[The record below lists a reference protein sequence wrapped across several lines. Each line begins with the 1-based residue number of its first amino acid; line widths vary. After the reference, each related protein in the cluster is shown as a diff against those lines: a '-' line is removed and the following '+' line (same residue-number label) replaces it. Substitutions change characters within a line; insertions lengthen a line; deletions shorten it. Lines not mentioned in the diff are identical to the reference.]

1 MDKLVFS
8 FNDVPVILIIFQSFL
23 FAILLLVAKVGKRQA
38 NVFLALFLMALG
50 LDALDALIYWSPS
63 IKHVY
68 FSGHIHI
75 FYWLKFSV
83 YLAAPTLYF
92 YVKSLLYADFV
103 FTRKQLVHFIPLACF
118 PFVIAALYVSLGAK
132 GRELGITQYGL
143 LYDNPVYQVHLWI
156 RNALYVGYGAACLML
171 LKRYKEE
178 LKQRYSNIEKIDMFW
193 LTLLV
198 GGFLM
203 IWVWVFISYLI
214 TLFSSSMWLG
224 NVIGISGNVFNAI
237 FVNALVVYSM
247 AHVTIGYAHTAAEPE
262 EKAEQVEQK
271 EAEAIDPGIMDK
283 LNQLMLERELF
294 LDPDLTLEQL
304 ADITGISTRKIST
317 AINRTGKQNFFD
329 YINHYRVKKASEILT
344 SSNDKLSMLDVM
356 ADAGFNSKSTFYRAF
371 KKITNMTPTEY
382 QEQAALNSVPAAE
395 PVANPNLKKPA
406 AKPGTK

>member
-23 FAILLLVAKVGKRQA
+23 FAILLLVARIGKRQA
-38 NVFLALFLMALG
+38 NIFLAFFLMALG
-50 LDALDALIYWSPS
+50 LDALDAMIYWSPS

-68 FSGHIHI
+68 LSDHVHI
-75 FYWLKFSV
+75 FYCLKFSV

-103 FTRKQLVHFIPLACF
+103 FSRKDLLHFIPLALF
-118 PFVIAALYVSLGAK
+118 PVLIAALYLSLGEE
-132 GRELGITQYGL
+132 GRELGITQFGL
-143 LYDNPVYQVHLWI
+143 LYSNPIYQVHLWV
-156 RNALYVGYGAACLML
+156 RNILYVGYGVACLL
-171 LKRYKEE
+171 LLVRYKEE
-178 LKQRYSNIEKIDMFW
+178 LKQRYSNIENIDMFW
-193 LTLLV
+193 LTMLV

-203 IWVWVFISYLI
+203 IWFWVFISYLI

-247 AHVTIGYAHTAAEPE
+247 AHVTIGYTLNPAE
-262 EKAEQVEQK
+262 EKVEPGEHK
-271 EAEAIDPGIMDK
+271 EVDNIDPGIMEK

-304 ADITGISTRKIST
+304 ADITGISARKISS

-329 YINHYRVKKASEILT
+329 YINNFRVKKAADILT
-344 SSNDKLSMLDVM
+344 NSNAKLSMLDVM

-382 QEQAALNSVPAAE
+382 QEQAGKQQP
-395 PVANPNLKKPA
+395 
-406 AKPGTK
+406 

>member
-1 MDKLVFS
+1 VDKLVFS

-23 FAILLLVAKVGKRQA
+23 FAILLLVARIGKRQA
-38 NVFLALFLMALG
+38 NIFLAFFLMALG
-50 LDALDALIYWSPS
+50 LDALDAMIYWSPS

-68 FSGHIHI
+68 LSDHVHI
-75 FYWLKFSV
+75 FYCLKFSV

-103 FTRKQLVHFIPLACF
+103 FSRKDLLHFIPLALF
-118 PFVIAALYVSLGAK
+118 PVLIAALYLSLGEE
-132 GRELGITQYGL
+132 GRELGITQFGL
-143 LYDNPVYQVHLWI
+143 LYSNPIYQVHLWV
-156 RNALYVGYGAACLML
+156 RNILYVGYGVACLL
-171 LKRYKEE
+171 LLVRYKEE
-178 LKQRYSNIEKIDMFW
+178 LKQRYSNIENIDMFW
-193 LTLLV
+193 LTMLV

-203 IWVWVFISYLI
+203 IWFWVFISYLI

-247 AHVTIGYAHTAAEPE
+247 AHVTIGYTLNPAE
-262 EKAEQVEQK
+262 EKVEPGEHK
-271 EAEAIDPGIMDK
+271 EVDNIDPGIMEK

-304 ADITGISTRKIST
+304 ADITGISARKISS

-329 YINHYRVKKASEILT
+329 YINNFRVKKAADILKN
-344 SSNDKLSMLDVM
+344 SNAKLSMLDVM

-382 QEQAALNSVPAAE
+382 QEQAGKQQP
-395 PVANPNLKKPA
+395 
-406 AKPGTK
+406 